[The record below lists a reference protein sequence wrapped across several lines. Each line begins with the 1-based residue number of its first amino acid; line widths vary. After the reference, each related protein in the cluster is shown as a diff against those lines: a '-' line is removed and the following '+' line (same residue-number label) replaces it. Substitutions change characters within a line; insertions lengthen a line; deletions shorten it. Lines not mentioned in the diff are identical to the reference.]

1 MTMKTATK
9 LSPSIIKVTI
19 NRCCSKRLKS
29 TASTAS
35 ASRNRNTIYT
45 NRPNNTSLILT
56 KQQRHKKSTMI
67 VDGRPVIETK
77 TKTRKSTIE
86 QLSSDQIRSIFLSA
100 AIPMVGFGFMDNFV
114 MITAGQAIDNTLG
127 IRFGLA
133 TMTAAAMGQVIS
145 DVSGVM
151 FGDTLGR
158 LFNISSAQL
167 TTSQKKLKLVS
178 RTRLL
183 GAVIGVTVGCCLGA
197 VALYLV
203 PDRDADDTG
212 SSSTGAT
219 MNEEKNNVNT
229 KQQQQQQIKTLQKVL
244 NDFMTNEDEIWRNHS
259 AKSTLFVDESIG
271 RYIASLDN
279 TAGNNRRNLWRLVF
293 GNSQII
299 DEGSEA
305 TIDVLLLSES
315 SSEKEEGRE
324 HNKKEIAA
332 IRQSV
337 KESRAVIFTNTIY
350 VPVDGTVDNKS
361 RTLGVLKIELGN
373 GSFYSGSEIKDAK
386 RVARNLGFFMNHM
399 MDVDDNV

>member
-1 MTMKTATK
+1 M
-9 LSPSIIKVTI
+9 
-19 NRCCSKRLKS
+19 
-29 TASTAS
+29 
-35 ASRNRNTIYT
+35 YT
-45 NRPNNTSLILT
+45 N
-56 KQQRHKKSTMI
+56 Q
-67 VDGRPVIETK
+67 
-77 TKTRKSTIE
+77 
-86 QLSSDQIRSIFLSA
+86 
-100 AIPMVGFGFMDNFV
+100 
-114 MITAGQAIDNTLG
+114 
-127 IRFGLA
+127 
-133 TMTAAAMGQVIS
+133 TAAAMGQVIS

-219 MNEEKNNVNT
+219 MNEETNNVNT
-229 KQQQQQQIKTLQKVL
+229 KQQQQQQQQIKTLQKVL

-350 VPVDGTVDNKS
+350 VPVVGTVDNKS

-373 GSFYSGSEIKDAK
+373 GSFYSGTEIKDAK